1 MAIRISPDVLDKIT
15 KRNIRVIEIEQCFL
29 NRVGGLCEDT
39 RAHHLTDP
47 ITQ

>member
-29 NRVGGLCEDT
+29 NRVVVYVTT
-39 RAHHLTDP
+39 RALTTSP
-47 ITQ
+47 IR